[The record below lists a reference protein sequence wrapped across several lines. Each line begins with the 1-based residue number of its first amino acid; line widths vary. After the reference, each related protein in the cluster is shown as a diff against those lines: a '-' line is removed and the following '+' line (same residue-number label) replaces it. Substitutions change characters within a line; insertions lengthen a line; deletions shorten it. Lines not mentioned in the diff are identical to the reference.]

1 MFPHILPFWSLEMRN
16 EDWIEDS
23 SLWIQPFRSSGLLRT
38 YKLNSFSAEPHT
50 RHNRLQDS
58 VRSSSPV
65 LPSSL
70 LVTEA
75 NTEKAVDSDWWLVS
89 FWVAHSSFKGI
100 WDKESKVIE
109 DCISL
114 LHCAQ
119 LQVDKTWANLETSQI
134 EDGRPGQTHALFQPN
149 ILHIA
154 HNVLY
159 AFGVYVNDTHVTR
172 YQMVWNL
179 VWKWSIFCC
188 NSFGSCKMLRTCG
201 QLLTT
206 RSNNVARCCLK
217 MLHVFCSVK
226 RVFPR
231 LRYIKLI
238 HTELPLAG
246 CDKLPG
252 ENQPVCLLLVVRFL
266 CLKTYL

>member
-58 VRSSSPV
+58 DRSSSPV

-70 LVTEA
+70 LVTDA

-89 FWVAHSSFKGI
+89 FWVAHSSFNGI

-109 DCISL
+109 DCIGL

-119 LQVDKTWANLETSQI
+119 LQVDKTWVNLETSQI

-179 VWKWSIFCC
+179 VWKWSIF
-188 NSFGSCKMLRTCG
+188 
-201 QLLTT
+201 LL
-206 RSNNVARCCLK
+206 
-217 MLHVFCSVK
+217 
-226 RVFPR
+226 
-231 LRYIKLI
+231 
-238 HTELPLAG
+238 
-246 CDKLPG
+246 
-252 ENQPVCLLLVVRFL
+252 Q
-266 CLKTYL
+266 

>member
-38 YKLNSFSAEPHT
+38 YKLNFFSAEPHT

-134 EDGRPGQTHALFQPN
+134 EDGEGLVKHTHYFNPTSY
-149 ILHIA
+149 I
-154 HNVLY
+154 
-159 AFGVYVNDTHVTR
+159 
-172 YQMVWNL
+172 
-179 VWKWSIFCC
+179 
-188 NSFGSCKMLRTCG
+188 LRT
-201 QLLTT
+201 TFYT
-206 RSNNVARCCLK
+206 R
-217 MLHVFCSVK
+217 
-226 RVFPR
+226 
-231 LRYIKLI
+231 
-238 HTELPLAG
+238 LA
-246 CDKLPG
+246 
-252 ENQPVCLLLVVRFL
+252 
-266 CLKTYL
+266 YM